1 MEFHKIRTG
10 KKKFGDKSQNYRS
23 DSTSRSFRNSRSD
36 RGGQSTTVTCAD
48 CGNEC
53 QIPFVPTTDKPV
65 YCNDCFRQN
74 KPQDD
79 RGSRYSRD
87 DRGSRYSRDDR
98 GSRYSRD
105 DRGSRYSR
113 DDRGSRYSRDDRG
126 SERFSAK
133 CDNCGD
139 DCDLP
144 FKPKFDRPVYCSE
157 CFAKTKLKE
166 EEYEEDDWSRND
178 RSIKP
183 RETFRDKPKKLKSLK
198 KMESFYSGGSEKFYN
213 TLKEKLFEI
222 LGGKVCSSCGFK
234 DEKAL
239 GFKNT
244 VDDSFDSIQRGGFAS
259 SWGKY
264 ISDPSLAKEDLKIL
278 CLNCNAVQKPIS
290 SPEPKPKNLKK
301 KKKRFPR

>member
-1 MEFHKIRTG
+1 LEFHKIRTG

-53 QIPFVPTTDKPV
+53 QVPFVPTTDKPV

-113 DDRGSRYSRDDRG
+113 D
-126 SERFSAK
+126 E
-133 CDNCGD
+133 
-139 DCDLP
+139 
-144 FKPKFDRPVYCSE
+144 VQ
-157 CFAKTKLKE
+157 
-166 EEYEEDDWSRND
+166 ND
-178 RSIKP
+178 FLQNVIIVVMIVIFPSNQNLIDQYIAVNVLQKQSS
-183 RETFRDKPKKLKSLK
+183 KKKNMK
-198 KMESFYSGGSEKFYN
+198 KMIGQEM
-213 TLKEKLFEI
+213 I
-222 LGGKVCSSCGFK
+222 V
-234 DEKAL
+234 
-239 GFKNT
+239 
-244 VDDSFDSIQRGGFAS
+244 V
-259 SWGKY
+259 
-264 ISDPSLAKEDLKIL
+264 
-278 CLNCNAVQKPIS
+278 
-290 SPEPKPKNLKK
+290 
-301 KKKRFPR
+301 

>member
-53 QIPFVPTTDKPV
+53 QVPFVPTTDKPV

-105 DRGSRYSR
+105 DRGSRY
-113 DDRGSRYSRDDRG
+113 
-126 SERFSAK
+126 
-133 CDNCGD
+133 
-139 DCDLP
+139 
-144 FKPKFDRPVYCSE
+144 
-157 CFAKTKLKE
+157 
-166 EEYEEDDWSRND
+166 
-178 RSIKP
+178 
-183 RETFRDKPKKLKSLK
+183 
-198 KMESFYSGGSEKFYN
+198 
-213 TLKEKLFEI
+213 
-222 LGGKVCSSCGFK
+222 
-234 DEKAL
+234 
-239 GFKNT
+239 
-244 VDDSFDSIQRGGFAS
+244 
-259 SWGKY
+259 
-264 ISDPSLAKEDLKIL
+264 
-278 CLNCNAVQKPIS
+278 
-290 SPEPKPKNLKK
+290 
-301 KKKRFPR
+301 

>member
-1 MEFHKIRTG
+1 LEFHKIRTG

-53 QIPFVPTTDKPV
+53 QVPFVPTTDKPV

-113 DDRGSRYSRDDRG
+113 DETEVQDIPEMTEVQDIP
-126 SERFSAK
+126 EMTE
-133 CDNCGD
+133 
-139 DCDLP
+139 
-144 FKPKFDRPVYCSE
+144 VQ
-157 CFAKTKLKE
+157 
-166 EEYEEDDWSRND
+166 ND
-178 RSIKP
+178 FLQNVIIVVMIVIFPSNQNLIDQYIAVNVLQKQSS
-183 RETFRDKPKKLKSLK
+183 KKKNMK
-198 KMESFYSGGSEKFYN
+198 KMIGQEM
-213 TLKEKLFEI
+213 I
-222 LGGKVCSSCGFK
+222 V
-234 DEKAL
+234 
-239 GFKNT
+239 
-244 VDDSFDSIQRGGFAS
+244 V
-259 SWGKY
+259 
-264 ISDPSLAKEDLKIL
+264 
-278 CLNCNAVQKPIS
+278 
-290 SPEPKPKNLKK
+290 
-301 KKKRFPR
+301 